1 MKKISI
7 IIILLI
13 TVITSMGSG
22 YVQAANEVLSNNM
35 EYKNEISNQQNNGSN
50 SIDESQVDQDDN
62 SNSMNENNVEI
73 DNIEDNKNESNIDYE
88 GRDDESLSNN
98 DLFEDEINETDEIS
112 PIEENEILSNTNSR
126 TIEEGVYV
134 IESAINNKFVLDV
147 ANGSTTSGANVQIYQ
162 NKSLDSQRFKIEYLS
177 NGYYII
183 TAMHSN
189 MVLDVANAGQT
200 AGTNVWQCYRN
211 DLDAQ
216 QWLIQD
222 AGDGYYY
229 LISKCN
235 GLYLDIANGIGA
247 NGTNVDVAYGNGSNA
262 QKFKFIK
269 YEEDTSEIIPEKTI
283 EEGIYTI
290 KSAINNDYV
299 LDVENA
305 STTSGA
311 NVQIYQNRNIESQK
325 FQVEYLKDGYYII
338 TAVHSGMVLDVA
350 NAGQT
355 AGTNVWQCYRND
367 LDAQQW
373 IIQDAGDG
381 YYYLISKCNGLYLDV
396 ANGIG
401 ANGTNV
407 DVAYGNNSNA
417 QKFKFEK
424 YEEKIPEKTIEDG
437 TYTIKSAINNN
448 YVLDVSGGSTESGAN
463 VQIYQNMLLASQ
475 RFQVEYLD
483 NGYYII
489 TAVHSGMV
497 LDVANAGQ
505 TAGTNV
511 WQCYRND
518 LDAQQWIIQDAGD
531 GYYYLISK
539 CNGLYLDV
547 ANGIGANGTNVDVA
561 YGNNSNAQKFKFE
574 EVSESQQLANGKY
587 VIKSAINNNFVLD
600 VANGSKMSG
609 ANVQI
614 YENLSLQSQEFNV
627 EYLNDGYYTITAT
640 HSNMVLDVA
649 NAGQTAG
656 TNVWQCTPNGAD
668 AQKWIIQDAGNG
680 YYNLISKCNGLYLD
694 VTNGIASN
702 GTNVEVAYGNGSNAQ
717 KFKFELADIVDNQK
731 TIEDGIYSIVTGISN
746 DYALDVNQGS
756 RVSGANVQ
764 IYKRQ
769 ATKRQEF
776 RVKYLGNGYYS
787 IMAVHSNMMLDVANA
802 GQTAGTNVWQCTPN
816 GADAQK
822 WLIKD
827 IGNGYYNLISKCNGL
842 YLDIANGIGANGT
855 NVDVAYGNGSN
866 AQKFKFV
873 EPLNILNSI
882 DTNKYPGYKEKIADL
897 INKHPD
903 WNFELL
909 YTGLTYSQVIAGER
923 SVHGRNL
930 VPTNYSGEW
939 ICPICGTKL
948 YDSGWYCASEKAVAY
963 YMDPRNFLNESS
975 VFQFQDVNDYTHGV
989 CTYEGIQSYVN
1000 GTYLQN
1006 YVSAIDNACKSQNV
1020 NPYYIVSRL
1029 IQEQGRK
1036 GTSIGTGMDGG
1047 DGKIYYNPF
1056 NIGASGDGYDTIYAN
1071 ALATAKSYGWDTME
1085 KAISGGITF
1094 CKKNWLE
1101 NYQNTLYQNKFDI
1114 DTRNGSNL
1122 YEHQYMQNLMAAY
1135 SEASTMRIMYANTG
1149 KIDSG
1154 FTFIIPVYENM
1165 DTNPYPIPVNNSETY
1180 PMNVQAVNNNVEIKQ
1195 SADTNSATLRIVNT
1209 ATELLS
1215 VQRGVNTSWH
1225 KVITTDGVIGYIQ
1238 GNNLKQIND
1247 IYNCNYSASVDTSD
1261 DSGCWTRIGPSLNLD
1276 RYSLLNEG
1284 TIVTVLNE
1292 GTYNN
1297 ITGYDWCRVQLPDG
1311 TQGFMPKKFLRKN

>member
-7 IIILLI
+7 IMILLI
-13 TVITSMGSG
+13 TIITSVGSG
-22 YVQAANEVLSNNM
+22 YVQAANEIVSNDI
-35 EYKNEISNQQNNGSN
+35 EYENEIKDQQDN
-50 SIDESQVDQDDN
+50 N
-62 SNSMNENNVEI
+62 SNTSKEEQKDNNNLISEDNVEV
-73 DNIEDNKNESNIDYE
+73 DSIENTKNESNA
-88 GRDDESLSNN
+88 DES
-98 DLFEDEINETDEIS
+98 DEIEKNDEDNSTNKNEIIETDKIMT
-112 PIEENEILSNTNSR
+112 IEENETLSSTNSK
-126 TIEEGVYV
+126 TIEEGIYV
-134 IESAINNKFVLDV
+134 IQSAINNKFVLDV
-147 ANGSTTSGANVQIYQ
+147 ANGSTSSGANIQIYQ
-162 NKSLDSQRFKIEYLS
+162 NQSLDSQRFKVEYLS
-177 NGYYII
+177 DGYYII
-183 TAMHSN
+183 TAMHSG

-235 GLYLDIANGIGA
+235 GLYLDVANGIGA
-247 NGTNVDVAYGNGSNA
+247 NGTNIDVAYGNNSNA
-262 QKFKFIK
+262 QKFKFVK
-269 YEEDTSEIIPEKTI
+269 YEEKIPEKTI
-283 EEGIYTI
+283 EDGIYTI

-299 LDVENA
+299 LDVANG

-338 TAVHSGMVLDVA
+338 TAMHSGMVLDVA
-350 NAGQT
+350 NAGKI
-355 AGTNVWQCYRND
+355 AGTNVWQCYRNE

-401 ANGTNV
+401 ANGTNI

-448 YVLDVSGGSTESGAN
+448 YVLDVSGGSTTSGAN
-463 VQIYQNMLLASQ
+463 VQIYQNMSLASQ

-547 ANGIGANGTNVDVA
+547 ANGIAANGTNVDVA

-587 VIKSAINNNFVLD
+587 VIKSAINSNFVLD
-600 VANGSKMSG
+600 VTNGSKMSG

-614 YENLSLQSQEFNV
+614 YENQSLESQEFNV
-627 EYLNDGYYTITAT
+627 EYLNDGYYIITAA
-640 HSNMVLDVA
+640 HSNMALDVA

-656 TNVWQCTPNGAD
+656 TNVWQCYRNDLD
-668 AQKWIIQDAGNG
+668 AQQWLIQDAGDG
-680 YYNLISKCNGLYLD
+680 YYYLISKCNGLYLD
-694 VTNGIASN
+694 ITNGIATN

-717 KFKFELADIVDNQK
+717 KFKFELADIVDSQK
-731 TIEDGIYSIVTGISN
+731 TIEDGTYSIVTGISDN
-746 DYALDVNQGS
+746 YALDVDQGS

-776 RVKYLGNGYYS
+776 RVKYLGNGYYT
-787 IMAVHSNMMLDVANA
+787 IMAMHSNMMLDVANA
-802 GQTAGTNVWQCTPN
+802 GQTAGTNVWQCNPN

-827 IGNGYYNLISKCNGL
+827 AGNGYYNLISKCNGL
-842 YLDIANGIGANGT
+842 YLDVTNGIAANGT
-855 NVDVAYGNGSN
+855 NVEVAYGNGSN

-873 EPLNILNSI
+873 EPLNILDSI
-882 DTNKYPGYKEKIADL
+882 DTSRYPGYKERIADL
-897 INKHPD
+897 ISKHPD

-909 YTGLTYSQVIAGER
+909 YTGLTFSEVIAGER

-930 VPTNYSGEW
+930 VPTNYGGEW

-1006 YVSAIDNACKSQNV
+1006 YVSAIDNACRSQNV

-1047 DGKIYYNPF
+1047 DGKTYYNPF
-1056 NIGASGDGYDTIYAN
+1056 NIGASGNGYDTIYAN

-1085 KAISGGITF
+1085 KAIAGGITF

-1135 SEASTMRIMYANTG
+1135 SEASTMRSMYANTG

-1154 FTFIIPVYENM
+1154 FTFIVPVYENM
-1165 DTNPYPIPVNNSETY
+1165 DANPYPIPVNNSETY
-1180 PMNVQAVNNNVEIKQ
+1180 PMNVQAVNNSVEIKQ
-1195 SADTNSATLRIVNT
+1195 SADANSTTLRIVNT
-1209 ATELLS
+1209 STELLS
-1215 VQRGVNTSWH
+1215 VQRGINTNWH
-1225 KVITTDGVIGYIQ
+1225 KVITTDGLIGYIQ
-1238 GNNLKQIND
+1238 GNNLKQIKD
-1247 IYNCNYSASVDTSD
+1247 IYNCNYSASVDTAD

-1284 TIVTVLNE
+1284 TMVTVLNE

-1297 ITGYDWCRVQLPDG
+1297 INGYDWCRVQLPDG